1 MIESEKTK
9 QTINLSQSLQQNV
22 EIDSSKTKFDIVDRS
37 IIEQQSQSIPLSLS
51 QGETLKFCA
60 DAPQTLSAALI
71 ATAEKFPDQGIVYL
85 HSDNSVTTQSYKDL
99 LQKAQKIL
107 TGLRKRGLQP
117 QNKVILQ
124 LEGNQ
129 DFIEGFW
136 ACILGGFIP
145 IPLAIVSPDRSSND
159 AAKALYHSW
168 KIFEQPLIL
177 TNKQLA
183 PKMLSLF
190 SQWYQESYHVE
201 SIEDLRGYE
210 WDETQDWYRGKADD
224 LTLLF
229 LNSRYGNVPKGVQLS
244 HRNIISNIAANLQK
258 GWINSEDT
266 YLNWLPLCNPGP
278 LLRSI
283 IWTTYL
289 GCQQIQGETSTV
301 LGNSLKWL
309 DWIEKYRVTITWAPN
324 FAFALLNEHAKDI
337 EKGSWDL
344 SSVKY
349 WLNTAEPI
357 VPKTAQR
364 FCKLL
369 QPHGLTV
376 GAMHG
381 AWGMKETAASATD
394 SNQYA
399 SECQLA
405 KDEVLADLG
414 LPLPGI
420 SLRIVNEGNQLVPEQ
435 TIGNLQVKGAT
446 VTSGYYQS
454 PELNQEVF
462 TEDGWYKTGDLGF
475 LSKGR
480 LTLTGRSK
488 ALIIINGKNHY
499 SHEIEQ
505 VVEEIAGVEPSLTA
519 ACGIR
524 QPGSNTDN
532 VIIFFHTLISDE
544 QQLIDLLQEIKKSV
558 VLKIGISPSYLIPVH
573 PPATI
578 PKTSKGIIERQQLQ
592 QRFATGEFDSIC
604 QKVENLLAQASQ
616 TTEYLAPETE
626 IELQLA
632 TIWQELL
639 DIKRIGKRDN
649 FFELGGN
656 SLLGMQLYAAIEE
669 KFARKL
675 PLNTLFDTPTI
686 EQLADFLKQTEIS
699 EPWDSVVL
707 LKPGDNKTPLFMVHD
722 VDGDV
727 VLYLDLAHHLH
738 PERPVYGLRPYG
750 KEGFPILHTRMDEM
764 VNHYIERI
772 RSVQPNGPYLLSGL
786 CNGGVI
792 AYEVGQKLQ
801 EQGHQVG
808 MIGLL
813 DAIDNQAP
821 RIRGTEDVK
830 TIHHQG
836 KLMLYRFLLDRRL
849 SLPGSLRN
857 QITVRMMMPLIRAGY
872 VPKTFQGKLV
882 LFKATEGDGGV
893 TPAFKKTHEPLFGWD
908 KRATEGVEVYVI
920 PGNHS
925 SILREPSV
933 KLLAEGMET
942 FINDAIG

>member
-1 MIESEKTK
+1 MIESEKAK
-9 QTINLSQSLQQNV
+9 QTIDVSQSLEQNLEV
-22 EIDSSKTKFDIVDRS
+22 DSSKTEFNIVDWS
-37 IIEQQSQSIPLSLS
+37 VVEQQFQTIALSLS
-51 QGETLKFCA
+51 QGETLEFSGE
-60 DAPQTLSAALI
+60 APQTLSEALI
-71 ATAEKFPDQGIVYL
+71 ATAKKFPDKGIFYL
-85 HSDNSVTTQSYKDL
+85 HSDNSVTTQTYKDL

-107 TGLRKRGLQP
+107 TGLRKRRLQP

-145 IPLAIVSPDRSSND
+145 IPLAIVSADQSSND
-159 AAKALYHSW
+159 AAKALFHSW
-168 KIFEQPLIL
+168 QIFEQPLIL

-190 SQWYQESYHVE
+190 NQWYREGYDVE

-210 WDETQDWYRGKADD
+210 WDETQDWYRGKPDD

-244 HRNIISNIAANLQK
+244 HRNIISNIVAHVQK
-258 GWINSEDT
+258 GWMTSEDT

-301 LGNSLKWL
+301 LGNPLKWL

-324 FAFALLNEHAKDI
+324 FAFALLNERAKDI

-357 VPKTAQR
+357 VPKTAQK
-364 FCKLL
+364 FCELL
-369 QPHGLTV
+369 QPHGLTIS
-376 GAMHG
+376 AMHG
-381 AWGMKETAASATD
+381 AWGMKETAASATT
-394 SNQYA
+394 SNQYV
-399 SECQLA
+399 SKSQLA
-405 KDEVLADLG
+405 KDDVLADLG

-420 SLRIVNEGNQLVPEQ
+420 CLRIVNEHNEIVPEQ
-435 TIGNLQVKGAT
+435 TIGNLQVKGAA

-475 LSKGR
+475 LSQGR

-505 VVEEIAGVEPSLTA
+505 VVEEIAGIEPSLTA

-544 QQLIDLLQEIKKSV
+544 QQLVKLLQEIKKSV
-558 VLKIGISPSYLIPVH
+558 VLKIGISPSYLIPVEA
-573 PPATI
+573 ATI

-592 QRFATGEFDSIC
+592 QRFAAGEFDSIC
-604 QKVENLLAQASQ
+604 QTVEKLLAQ

-632 TIWQELL
+632 KIWQKLL
-639 DIKRIGKRDN
+639 NIKRIGKQDN

-669 KFARKL
+669 KFARNL
-675 PLNTLFDTPTI
+675 PVNTLFDAPTI
-686 EQLADFLKQTEIS
+686 EELAGFLKQTEIS
-699 EPWDSVVL
+699 EPWDSLVL
-707 LKPGDNKTPLFMVHD
+707 LKPGGNKTPLFMVHD
-722 VDGDV
+722 VDGDI
-727 VLYLDLAHHLH
+727 VLYLHLAHHLH

-750 KEGFPILHTRMDEM
+750 KEGFPILHTRMSEM

-792 AYEVGQKLQ
+792 AYEVGQQLQ
-801 EQGHQVG
+801 EQGHHVE
-808 MIGLL
+808 MIALL

-821 RIRGTEDVK
+821 RIPGTEDVK
-830 TIHHQG
+830 TIRHRG
-836 KLMLYRFLLDRRL
+836 KLMLYRFLLDRGL
-849 SLPGSLRN
+849 SLPDWLRN
-857 QITVRMMMPLIRAGY
+857 QITVRMMMPLIGARY

-933 KLLAEGMET
+933 KLLAKRMET
-942 FINDAIG
+942 CINNGIG